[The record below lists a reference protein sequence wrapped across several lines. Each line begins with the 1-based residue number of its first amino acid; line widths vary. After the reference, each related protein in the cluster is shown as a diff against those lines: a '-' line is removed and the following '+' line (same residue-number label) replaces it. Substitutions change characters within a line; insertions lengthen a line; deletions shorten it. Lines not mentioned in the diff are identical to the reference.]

1 MPKFNYLLIAMLLT
15 PILGVNAQSLSIE
28 KATMAAIANDPWL
41 AGNRHNQAALV
52 AQSAAANVEVD
63 PVISISLLNMPID
76 SFSFGQEGMTQLKLG
91 ISQQFARGDLLA
103 LKSQKILVTSEQFP
117 LLRLNRQAQLKANI
131 SELWLRVYQIDRSIA
146 LINNDRPLFEQLV
159 DIAESSYS
167 STLGKTR
174 QQDVIRAQLEL
185 LRLDDRLTKLSQQ
198 KAKFLR
204 LMGQWVPLNLLD
216 LPLENTLPPMNWPT
230 IVFKAQP
237 LAQAFAQHPSVT
249 AIERKIASQ
258 VIGVDVAKQSY
269 KPKWGVN
276 ASYGYRSD
284 MPNNTSRADLFSV
297 GVSFDLPLLG
307 TEKQDQG
314 VNAARSKVEAVKTDK
329 LLMLKIMIAKAQS
342 LNAQFK
348 QSKIRHQLYTSQLL
362 PQTHQQAEASL
373 NAYANDS
380 GDFAEVMRARVTELN
395 TAIEL
400 LNIEIEQ
407 RILQAQVNYYFTDSR
422 VKD

>member
-15 PILGVNAQSLSIE
+15 PILGVKAQSLSIE
-28 KATMAAIANDPWL
+28 KATKAAIANDPWL

-63 PVISISLLNMPID
+63 PVISVGLLNMPVD

-91 ISQQFARGDLLA
+91 ISQKFSRGDSLA
-103 LKSQKILVTSEQFP
+103 LKSQKLLETSEQFP

-131 SELWLRVYQIDRSIA
+131 TELWLRVYQVDRSIA
-146 LINNDRPLFEQLV
+146 LINKDRPLFEQLV

-185 LRLDDRLTKLSQQ
+185 LRLDDRLTKLSQK

-204 LMGQWVPLNLLD
+204 LMGQWVPLELLD
-216 LPLENTLPPMNWPT
+216 LPLDDTLAPMNWPT
-230 IVFKAQP
+230 IEFKAQP
-237 LAQAFAQHPSVT
+237 LAQVFAQPPSVT

-276 ASYGYRSD
+276 ASYGYRAD

-297 GVSFDLPLLG
+297 GVSFDLPLFG

-342 LNAQFK
+342 LNAQFNQTK
-348 QSKIRHQLYTSQLL
+348 VRQQLYVSQLL

-380 GDFAEVMRARVTELN
+380 GDFAEVMRARITELN

>member
-15 PILGVNAQSLSIE
+15 PILGVKAQSLSIE
-28 KATMAAIANDPWL
+28 KATKAAIANDPWL

-63 PVISISLLNMPID
+63 PVISVGLLNMPVD

-91 ISQQFARGDLLA
+91 ISQKFSRGDSLA
-103 LKSQKILVTSEQFP
+103 LKSQKLLETSEQFP

-131 SELWLRVYQIDRSIA
+131 TELWLRVYQVDRSIA
-146 LINNDRPLFEQLV
+146 LINKDRPLFEQLV

-185 LRLDDRLTKLSQQ
+185 LRLDDRLTKLSQK

-204 LMGQWVPLNLLD
+204 LMGQWVPLELLD
-216 LPLENTLPPMNWPT
+216 LPLDDTLAPMNWPT
-230 IVFKAQP
+230 IEFKAQP
-237 LAQAFAQHPSVT
+237 LAQVFAQHPSVT

-297 GVSFDLPLLG
+297 GVSFDLPLFGTVLMRLG
-307 TEKQDQG
+307 L
-314 VNAARSKVEAVKTDK
+314 K
-329 LLMLKIMIAKAQS
+329 LRRLRL
-342 LNAQFK
+342 
-348 QSKIRHQLYTSQLL
+348 TS
-362 PQTHQQAEASL
+362 
-373 NAYANDS
+373 Y
-380 GDFAEVMRARVTELN
+380 
-395 TAIEL
+395 
-400 LNIEIEQ
+400 
-407 RILQAQVNYYFTDSR
+407 
-422 VKD
+422 